1 MCGGGGGSTPAPSK
15 PAPVAKPA
23 TPVTPTIQQPA
34 GPTQYVSNNP
44 ISSNTG
50 GGQAGTDSTSSG
62 PQQYIGQTGQG
73 ASGAPQSSTT
83 FVAGQGSVG
92 PGYSVL
98 NEIFS
103 GMDMAGIMGGKSPW
117 RAATTGGSSFLQ
129 ERMATNPEVV
139 GSDASVKKQANAP
152 EVAGGEPGTAG
163 NVGFGSR
170 ALSGGE
176 AVMASAGGAESNAVD
191 SSTPAGLAPSDLAQ
205 DPNYVEPSPGKA
217 YVADQGYNFPLV
229 GNSMSGFLP
238 NTRMAFE
245 RAKGPISRGLMSA
258 RTGFGRRYS

>member
-1 MCGGGGGSTPAPSK
+1 MCGGGGGGTPAPSK

-23 TPVTPTIQQPA
+23 TSATPTIQQPA
-34 GPTQYVSNNP
+34 GPTQYFSDSP
-44 ISSNTG
+44 ISNNTG
-50 GGQAGTDSTSSG
+50 GGQTSTSQSSG
-62 PQQYIGQTGQG
+62 PQQYIGQSGQG
-73 ASGAPQSSTT
+73 ASAAPQSSTT

-92 PGYSVL
+92 PGYSAL

-103 GMDMAGIMGGKSPW
+103 GIDMAGIMGGRSPW
-117 RAATTGGSSFLQ
+117 RAGASGGNQYFA
-129 ERMATNPEVV
+129 ERMAANPEVV
-139 GSDASVKKQANAP
+139 GSDSVVEKQPNAP
-152 EVAGGEPGTAG
+152 QVGGGDPGTAG
-163 NVGFGSR
+163 NTGFGSR

-176 AVMASAGGAESNAVD
+176 SVMASSGGAESNAVD

-205 DPNYVEPSPGKA
+205 DPNYVEPGPGKA
-217 YVADQGYNFPLV
+217 FIADQGYNFPLV

-238 NTRMAFE
+238 NTRMAFD